1 MQDDKCAGSA
11 EERELSR
18 VQVLWLQGVQSASK
32 QLPTGVCRSGLVS
45 GVGECRRRRRRRRR
59 CVVKEAQDNGLSVL
73 LYQLQITI
81 IVRLSGLGSVGR
93 QQKCEISS
101 RTLGVT
107 TNGPVVCGLWLEI
120 HTSTRTLFDALAS
133 WPDIGDPPHHAPQ
146 QLPNQFSRR
155 LGKRMVPC
163 VIGAMSYR
171 YMYKPNRISLW
182 RIRLGRGQQRSF
194 LARTG
199 ARWSFTLA
207 ACLFSTKKRYLLGA
221 LLSPNPNDY
230 PPRPYILGKGTFCP
244 CTSVTESPPSQ

>member
-45 GVGECRRRRRRRRR
+45 GVWECRRR
-59 CVVKEAQDNGLSVL
+59 CVVKEAQDNGLSVV

-107 TNGPVVCGLWLEI
+107 TNGPVACGLWLEI
-120 HTSTRTLFDALAS
+120 HTDA
-133 WPDIGDPPHHAPQ
+133 
-146 QLPNQFSRR
+146 
-155 LGKRMVPC
+155 V
-163 VIGAMSYR
+163 
-171 YMYKPNRISLW
+171 
-182 RIRLGRGQQRSF
+182 
-194 LARTG
+194 
-199 ARWSFTLA
+199 
-207 ACLFSTKKRYLLGA
+207 
-221 LLSPNPNDY
+221 
-230 PPRPYILGKGTFCP
+230 
-244 CTSVTESPPSQ
+244 